1 MLLDTNDKQ
10 GFWASKRR
18 NLLLTKVSIMK
29 KWIFLLI
36 FILLINHNL
45 SFGEEKYY
53 DKYLKMEEKYF
64 NLLIKPY
71 ENDKTALLKLL
82 IMDDC
87 RMTCYLDFKDK
98 VHTVGN
104 DIITNLE
111 NLKTEPD
118 NLNYSYAL
126 KTYEL
131 YKFLCNEYSQYFPK
145 PKQLDL
151 KDKEIKVPDED
162 FDKLDEAIITNI
174 ILLNSS
180 LK

>member
-118 NLNYSYAL
+118 NLN
-126 KTYEL
+126 
-131 YKFLCNEYSQYFPK
+131 
-145 PKQLDL
+145 
-151 KDKEIKVPDED
+151 
-162 FDKLDEAIITNI
+162 
-174 ILLNSS
+174 
-180 LK
+180 